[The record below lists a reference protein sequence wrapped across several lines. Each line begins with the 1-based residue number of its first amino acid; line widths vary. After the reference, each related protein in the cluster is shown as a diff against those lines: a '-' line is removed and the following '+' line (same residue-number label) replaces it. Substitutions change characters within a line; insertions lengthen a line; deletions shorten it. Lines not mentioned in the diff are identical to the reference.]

1 MSRRV
6 VALGIAFLVLG
17 SGSLARAQAPAPQQP
32 PSPQAAPETPAS
44 PAERPAVL
52 ERLTF
57 DEAVGRATSHNP
69 TVAQAAQ
76 AILRA
81 DALLAQARSVFY
93 PFASGN
99 IATTVL
105 DAARGFNG
113 SVVQPKVQTAFTA
126 TASYQV
132 LAAAGWAAKNQAA
145 DQAGIARISAEE
157 TRRNVAISAA
167 QAYLAVIAAER
178 QVEIAVRNR
187 DTATALEAYARTR
200 LQAGQGSRLN
210 YVRSVQ
216 QLATAESLRQITELA
231 VSRAEE
237 ALGVIVFA
245 NGPVGANGEPAF
257 APTPPPA
264 DDSWLDARPDVRVLR
279 AQLHAADRVVSDAW
293 KNWLPTVTASFAPSY
308 VTPPG
313 LFEPAK
319 TWRAFFS
326 LNVPIFDAT
335 LRPDKR
341 VREADRETA
350 RLQLDALTLEA
361 RSEVRIARDSV
372 RSNEAIVASTREA
385 AENAAEA
392 LKITEIAY
400 RAGATTNIEVV
411 QAQQDARNNEIASA
425 VAEDRLR
432 QARLDLLVALGQFP

>member
-6 VALGIAFLVLG
+6 AALVLAAAT
-17 SGSLARAQAPAPQQP
+17 LAFRSPATAQEPLPQQP
-32 PSPQAAPETPAS
+32 APSPPAPAAP
-44 PAERPAVL
+44 RPPVL

-57 DEAVGRATSHNP
+57 DEAVERATSRNP

-81 DALLAQARSVFY
+81 EALLSQARSVFY
-93 PFASGN
+93 PLAYGN
-99 IATTVL
+99 IATTVI
-105 DAARGFNG
+105 DAPRGFAGNI
-113 SVVQPKVQTAFTA
+113 VQPRVQTAFTA
-126 TASYQV
+126 TASYEV
-132 LAAAGWAAKNQAA
+132 LAASGWAAKNQAA
-145 DQAGIARISAEE
+145 DQAAIARVSAEE

-187 DTATALEAYARTR
+187 DTARALEEYARTR

-210 YVRSVQ
+210 HVRSVQ
-216 QLATAESLRQITELA
+216 QQASAESLRQIAELA

-245 NGPVGANGEPAF
+245 NGPVGANGEPVF
-257 APTPPPA
+257 PPTPPPA
-264 DDSWLDARPDVRVLR
+264 DDSWLDARPDVRLVRAELR
-279 AQLHAADRVVSDAW
+279 AADRVVSDAW
-293 KNWLPTVTASFAPSY
+293 KNWLPTVTASFTPSY
-308 VTPPG
+308 VTPPS

-319 TWRAFFS
+319 TWTAFFS
-326 LNVPIFDAT
+326 LKVPIFDAT

-341 VREADRETA
+341 VREADRASA
-350 RLQLDALTLEA
+350 RLRLDALTLEA
-361 RSEVRIARDSV
+361 RSEVRIAREAV
-372 RSNEAIVASTREA
+372 RSNEGIVASTREA
-385 AENAAEA
+385 AENAGEA
-392 LKITEIAY
+392 LRITEVAY

-411 QAQQDARNNEIASA
+411 QAQQDARNGEITAA

-432 QARLDLLVALGQFP
+432 QARLDLLLALGRFP

>member
-1 MSRRV
+1 MSRRA
-6 VALGIAFLVLG
+6 VALGLAVATLAIPSLG
-17 SGSLARAQAPAPQQP
+17 TAQQPVPQQLTAQQPEAQLPAPADARAP
-32 PSPQAAPETPAS
+32 
-44 PAERPAVL
+44 VV

-57 DEAVGRATSHNP
+57 DEAVERATTRNP
-69 TVAQAAQ
+69 TVAEATQ

-81 DALLAQARSVFY
+81 EALLSQARSVFY
-93 PFASGN
+93 PLAYGN
-99 IATTVL
+99 IATTVI
-105 DAARGFNG
+105 DAPRGFAGNI
-113 SVVQPKVQTAFTA
+113 VQPRVQTAFTA

-145 DQAGIARISAEE
+145 DRAAIARVSAEE

-167 QAYLAVIAAER
+167 QAYLAVIADER

-187 DTATALEAYARTR
+187 DTARALEEYAGTR

-210 YVRSVQ
+210 HVRSVQ
-216 QLATAESLRQITELA
+216 QRASAESLRQLAELA
-231 VSRAEE
+231 VSRAQE

-245 NGPVGANGEPAF
+245 NGPVGANGEPVF
-257 APTPPPA
+257 PPTPPPA
-264 DDSWLDARPDVRVLR
+264 DDSWLAARPDVRLLM
-279 AQLHAADRVVSDAW
+279 AQLGAADRVVSDAW
-293 KNWLPTVTASFAPSY
+293 KNWLPTVTASFTPSY

-341 VREADRETA
+341 VRVADRETA
-350 RLQLDALTLEA
+350 RLQLDTLTLEA
-361 RSEVRIARDSV
+361 RSEVRIAREAV
-372 RSNEAIVASTREA
+372 RANEDIAASTREA
-385 AENAAEA
+385 AENAGEA

-411 QAQQDARNNEIASA
+411 QAQQDARNAEITGA

-432 QARLDLLVALGQFP
+432 QARLDLLVALGRFP